1 MKRLID
7 MTKQGRWLLLSVAAC
22 CLLNVNAQNPT
33 QTVTTVSSAV
43 TLSTDVD
50 YVVTSTTPFTTSGSI
65 NITSDDA
72 VVIFPN
78 LKPSVVMNQ
87 WLGYISVNGTKAN
100 RSSVWVG
107 IWDNGAIVYPHP
119 KENYTPL
126 TVFTKENYGGEQ
138 RSDFLPFDYYNNVSA
153 LGAFDNNIRS
163 FRLKRG
169 YMATLATNYDGT
181 GYSRVFIAQDGDV
194 EVPELQRELKGRTS
208 FIRVFPWNRV
218 TKKGCG
224 AFDWN
229 PGNVLNVSW
238 GYDWGAG
245 ASPFPDDV
253 DYVAMHHHED
263 WPNFTEIANG
273 RAFNTVLGN
282 NEPDNL
288 NDPSQNPIPAGQ
300 MEAVLFGENGL
311 TGNWKNIYKSGCRVG
326 SPAMAGDYEFL
337 RQFMD
342 LCRKYNCR
350 IDFIATHRYL
360 MGTGWD
366 YDWFINWVWDQYHLP
381 IWITEWNYGAEW
393 NGDLVQGPDFF
404 RDQIASIIPIM
415 EANPHLERQAFFN
428 VLGDVNRMMTNRHDG
443 MKLMPAGNWYRDYR
457 SVTSYTGGE
466 GYVMTWNYWAPKD
479 LTVEFDDVKHTATL
493 SWLNLNGKQTDSTL
507 VERRLENETDWT
519 VIDRRYL
526 QPQALQIMRSDTLR
540 AVTGLVTYR
549 VRNFDSD
556 GRVRMTNEVQLALA
570 ASNGTANIQ
579 FGNILLKETK
589 KAVPVDFTVEMERV
603 PSLFI
608 GPTTLRNA
616 NTTTEPLL
624 QRGNITTTGFTYTP
638 LPWQKQSG
646 GSEIFEKNEEVGFV
660 ALPQGNWHYDGDI
673 DVEVGNLTLRDT
685 TVVQFKEAFPAG
697 VTPVVIATVTRA
709 TQTSMPTL
717 HKVWDVTNEG
727 FKCMVMYEDA
737 NNAHVGSNQQLSYLA
752 MTPGKAVV
760 DSEAGIC
767 MAAGLG
773 ERALYSIARE
783 ESFRIPSITV
793 AGEWDTL
800 YVDDPVVLA
809 EIQTYNTPVPT
820 TVRLLSQVNSYKIND
835 EGESEGLFTTGVR
848 LRRMV
853 DKSVN
858 TNRNVDAAVSA
869 DNVGWVIVYK
879 EDPNGVPT
887 AIGQHIQ
894 MGEIVRLSPL
904 HVTVTNR
911 IVEVEGY
918 DDFELFTS
926 SGTRAASNATQQ
938 PGVYIVR
945 AGGRTQKVLVK

>member
-1 MKRLID
+1 MLCVAVVC
-7 MTKQGRWLLLSVAAC
+7 SVS
-22 CLLNVNAQNPT
+22 VHAQNVT
-33 QTVTTVSSAV
+33 ETVGQVTSAV
-43 TLSTDVD
+43 RLTSAVD
-50 YVVTSTTPFTTSGSI
+50 YVVTSTTPFTTTGMI
-65 NITSDDA
+65 DIAHADA

-87 WLGYISVNGTKAN
+87 WLGHLSIGGVKAL
-100 RSSVWVG
+100 RDRVWVG

-126 TVFTKENYGGEQ
+126 TVFTKENFEGEQ

-153 LGAFDNNIRS
+153 LGEFDNNIRS

-208 FIRVFPWNRV
+208 FVRVFPWNRV

-393 NGDLVQGPDFF
+393 NGFLDQGPDFF
-404 RDQIASIIPIM
+404 RDQIAGIIPIM
-415 EANPHLERQAFFN
+415 EANPYLERQAFFN

-466 GYVMTWNYWAPKD
+466 GYVMTWN
-479 LTVEFDDVKHTATL
+479 
-493 SWLNLNGKQTDSTL
+493 SC
-507 VERRLENETDWT
+507 RC
-519 VIDRRYL
+519 
-526 QPQALQIMRSDTLR
+526 
-540 AVTGLVTYR
+540 
-549 VRNFDSD
+549 
-556 GRVRMTNEVQLALA
+556 
-570 ASNGTANIQ
+570 
-579 FGNILLKETK
+579 
-589 KAVPVDFTVEMERV
+589 
-603 PSLFI
+603 
-608 GPTTLRNA
+608 PT
-616 NTTTEPLL
+616 
-624 QRGNITTTGFTYTP
+624 
-638 LPWQKQSG
+638 
-646 GSEIFEKNEEVGFV
+646 
-660 ALPQGNWHYDGDI
+660 
-673 DVEVGNLTLRDT
+673 
-685 TVVQFKEAFPAG
+685 
-697 VTPVVIATVTRA
+697 
-709 TQTSMPTL
+709 
-717 HKVWDVTNEG
+717 
-727 FKCMVMYEDA
+727 
-737 NNAHVGSNQQLSYLA
+737 
-752 MTPGKAVV
+752 
-760 DSEAGIC
+760 
-767 MAAGLG
+767 
-773 ERALYSIARE
+773 
-783 ESFRIPSITV
+783 
-793 AGEWDTL
+793 
-800 YVDDPVVLA
+800 
-809 EIQTYNTPVPT
+809 
-820 TVRLLSQVNSYKIND
+820 
-835 EGESEGLFTTGVR
+835 
-848 LRRMV
+848 
-853 DKSVN
+853 
-858 TNRNVDAAVSA
+858 
-869 DNVGWVIVYK
+869 
-879 EDPNGVPT
+879 
-887 AIGQHIQ
+887 
-894 MGEIVRLSPL
+894 
-904 HVTVTNR
+904 
-911 IVEVEGY
+911 
-918 DDFELFTS
+918 
-926 SGTRAASNATQQ
+926 
-938 PGVYIVR
+938 
-945 AGGRTQKVLVK
+945 